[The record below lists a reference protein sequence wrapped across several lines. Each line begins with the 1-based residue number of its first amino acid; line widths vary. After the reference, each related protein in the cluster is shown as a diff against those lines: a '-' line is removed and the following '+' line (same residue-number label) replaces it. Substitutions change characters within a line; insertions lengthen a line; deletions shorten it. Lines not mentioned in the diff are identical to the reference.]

1 MKEKIYG
8 TIDIESLAISLG
20 ARTVSAEA
28 TVRCW
33 GIHSVEPEILFDQ
46 NGTGYPGWD
55 GIEVDKMQVD
65 SWSFYDEDGN
75 ETELSADE
83 QETAEKQILLA
94 AEDNEDGIVWCTE

>member
-1 MKEKIYG
+1 MKEKIWG
-8 TIDIESLAISLG
+8 TIDIENLDVSLG

-28 TVRCW
+28 TVRCR

-94 AEDNEDGIVWCTE
+94 AEDNEDEIVWCTE